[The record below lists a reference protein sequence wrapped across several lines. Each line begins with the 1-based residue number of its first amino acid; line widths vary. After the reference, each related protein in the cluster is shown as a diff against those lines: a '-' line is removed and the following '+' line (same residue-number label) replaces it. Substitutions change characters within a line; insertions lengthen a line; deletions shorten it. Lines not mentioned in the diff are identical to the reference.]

1 MHMPKLLPSNAIQ
14 ETSYNLICHLETNIE
29 CVEPLHVHHI
39 TKEDLKLLRQ
49 GGFIWLSYIPRG
61 TFQDSVNQCSRIE
74 ATVAIDFP
82 GLVQKCGF
90 HLLYNYD
97 EVKFKETI
105 RQCMV
110 LFSNEHELVP
120 RPIDQ
125 LETNET
131 KTQLGKSGLLVI
143 HKLFVFALLQMYYS
157 ISFSFSYSH

>member
-1 MHMPKLLPSNAIQ
+1 MLQ
-14 ETSYNLICHLETNIE
+14 
-29 CVEPLHVHHI
+29 
-39 TKEDLKLLRQ
+39 Q

-90 HLLYNYD
+90 HLLYNHD
-97 EVKFKETI
+97 EVEFKETI

-143 HKLFVFALLQMYYS
+143 HKLFVFALLQMYHS
-157 ISFSFSYSH
+157 ISFSFSYSHSLDTIFSANLQDFDQCHVYNSCFPLCEIPEWFSPW